1 MKVVVKVIKYIV
13 FTILLLLA
21 GLFISVFIQTK
32 VNPDR
37 IPSMFGYKP
46 FIVLSGSMESELY
59 KGDLAIVKNVDA
71 NTLEEKDIIA
81 FRDKDNYVVTHRI
94 VEIKD
99 NNGTKEFITK
109 GDNNSNDDVSKSLD
123 KSEDSLDKVEGKYIS
138 KISGFG
144 NVLLVMQKPITL
156 IIILVIIVVIGVL
169 WIMIGNSK
177 LSIDER
183 KELELLRKEKNTK
196 N

>member
-1 MKVVVKVIKYIV
+1 MKAVVKVIKYFV

-32 VNPDR
+32 VNPDK

-46 FIVLSGSMESELY
+46 FIVLSGSMETEIY
-59 KGDLAIVKNVDA
+59 KGDLVIVKNVDA
-71 NTLEEKDIIA
+71 NTLKEKDIIA
-81 FRDKDNYVVTHRI
+81 FRDKDDYVVTHRI
-94 VEIKD
+94 VEIKT

-109 GDNNSNDDVSKSLD
+109 GDNNNSNDGGTV
-123 KSEDSLDKVEGKYIS
+123 SLDKVEGKYIS

-156 IIILVIIVVIGVL
+156 IITLILIIVIGII
-169 WIMIGNSK
+169 WIMIGNNK
-177 LSIDER
+177 LSVDER
-183 KELELLRKEKNTK
+183 KELEMLRKEKSK
-196 N
+196 KD